1 VQLEEQLVMLVV
13 EEVVVVAEVA
23 NRFRRPIRTRGRQDL
38 AFLYSPL

>member
-13 EEVVVVAEVA
+13 VVEEVEEVA
-23 NRFRRPIRTRGRQDL
+23 NRFRRPTRTRGRQDL